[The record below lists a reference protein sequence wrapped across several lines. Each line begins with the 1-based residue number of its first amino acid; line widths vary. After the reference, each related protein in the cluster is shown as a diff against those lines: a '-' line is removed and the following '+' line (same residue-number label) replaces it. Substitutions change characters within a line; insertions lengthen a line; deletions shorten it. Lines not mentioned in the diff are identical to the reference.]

1 MTVVDPSDVAARRA
15 RELLGAALVSI
26 LLFVVLYLV
35 AVRTRSGQ
43 EFDDIAFAG
52 RAVEDPEATRE
63 LNEVLHSVT
72 RSSLVLLTLA
82 LVVVALAR
90 RRLRLAVAVGVAVTG
105 AVATTEVLKL
115 HILTRPPL
123 DDIGG
128 IVQNSF
134 PSGHATIG
142 MSLSLGLV
150 MVTPQRW
157 RWASAVTAMVV
168 TSTFGLGVLATGW
181 HRPSDVLGAFLV
193 CAAWFGSVTA
203 ILLRWRGGGDPRS
216 ARTGEVEE
224 RLDTRAAALAGG
236 LVVVLA
242 LVALVTTFTA
252 DALTTVDFALDY
264 LAVCVVILMV
274 GVGEVIGYHQLL
286 RGLSL
291 DAPPPVNGA

>member
-1 MTVVDPSDVAARRA
+1 
-15 RELLGAALVSI
+15 
-26 LLFVVLYLV
+26 
-35 AVRTRSGQ
+35 
-43 EFDDIAFAG
+43 
-52 RAVEDPEATRE
+52 VEDPETTRE

-123 DDIGG
+123 DDIAG

-142 MSLSLGLV
+142 LSLSLGLV

-157 RWASAVTAMVV
+157 RWASA
-168 TSTFGLGVLATGW
+168 
-181 HRPSDVLGAFLV
+181 
-193 CAAWFGSVTA
+193 VTA

-242 LVALVTTFTA
+242 LVALVTTSTA
-252 DALTTVDFALDY
+252 DALTTVDVALDH